1 MTAEGQPVLIVV
13 AGPNGSGKTT
23 VTRELLSHR
32 WLDGVAVINPD
43 EIAQHTFGD
52 WNSQEAVLQ
61 AAQAAKAEREEAL
74 ACRRSIAFETVFSA
88 PDKPEYVW
96 RALDAGFFVR
106 FFFVCTDSP
115 TINAARV
122 AKRVME
128 GGHKVEIGKI
138 IDRYA
143 KSVANAAAIL
153 PFVDR
158 GYVYDNS
165 VDGRSA
171 ELLFRSVEG
180 KLAKTYPAHPRE
192 WAGPM
197 FEAIASEAQ
206 LSMPPHPQ
214 GRRTP

>member
-1 MTAEGQPVLIVV
+1 MTVEEQPVLIVI

-23 VTRELLSHR
+23 VTRELLSHK

-43 EIAQHTFGD
+43 EIAQHRFGD
-52 WNSQEAVLQ
+52 WNSREAVLK
-61 AAQAAKAEREEAL
+61 AAEAAKVEREEAL
-74 ACRRSIAFETVFSA
+74 ANRLSIAFETVFSA
-88 PDKPEYVW
+88 PDKPEYVL

-122 AKRVME
+122 AKRIMD

-153 PFVDR
+153 PLVDR
-158 GYVYDNS
+158 AYVYDNS
-165 VDGRSA
+165 VDGCSA
-171 ELLFRSVEG
+171 ELLFRSVGG
-180 KLAKTYPAHPRE
+180 KLEKTYRAHPRE
-192 WAGPM
+192 WASPL
-197 FEAIASEAQ
+197 FDAIVS
-206 LSMPPHPQ
+206 
-214 GRRTP
+214 